1 MCVVFQLLIKDRPE
15 VVVSPPKVFIY
26 SMPTQVK
33 FNCTVS
39 SHPESNIIWMFDHMD
54 LREKFRHKVKKMRQ
68 TLRDEMAAQKNRNT
82 KKRKKDHQNKTRHD
96 NSNSSDDQQ
105 QTSNTNTQQNEQHA
119 PKTSTNKTKS
129 KSNRTSKHHHGNS
142 TSNRVNRNL
151 FLNASSI
158 KLFEINEF
166 SPSLKFKIS
175 ELTLNDTHKISSILI
190 NVENEFDLGT
200 YECFANNT
208 AGSKSVKFHIYGGML
223 FVLFCLMWIVM
234 LKMQ

>member
-1 MCVVFQLLIKDRPE
+1 
-15 VVVSPPKVFIY
+15 
-26 SMPTQVK
+26 MPTQVK

-39 SHPESNIIWMFDHMD
+39 SHPESNIIWMLDHMD

-68 TLRDEMAAQKNRNT
+68 TLRDEMAAQKNHRNT

-96 NSNSSDDQQ
+96 NSNSDDQQ
-105 QTSNTNTQQNEQHA
+105 QTSNTIAQNEQHA
-119 PKTSTNKTKS
+119 PKTNTNKTKSKS
-129 KSNRTSKHHHGNS
+129 KSNRTSKHHHGNSS

-223 FVLFCLMWIVM
+223 FFFVCFVLFYVD
-234 LKMQ
+234 